1 MLFTLPTPL
10 LGLSGILSSYT
21 ILLEGG
27 LLSSQV
33 MSGFLIKNVFST
45 LNSMLSLA
53 DATIIPIERHLAMR
67 NAFSSLQARWKSS
80 LSLGDGLWSETIQHL
95 IHYKNEAPEH
105 FTLFHDSSLLYL
117 GAQET
122 RFFGLD
128 MILTLH
134 AGGIMRDKIVT
145 TPMPLWS
152 SKIVPVLLV
161 SFALMLIV
169 RMN

>member
-1 MLFTLPTPL
+1 MLFALLTPL

-33 MSGFLIKNVFST
+33 KSGFLIKNVFST

-53 DATIIPIERHLAMR
+53 NATLIPIETHLAIC
-67 NAFSSLQARWKSS
+67 NVFSSPQTRLKSS
-80 LSLGDGLWSETIQHL
+80 FSLGDGLWSLMIQYL
-95 IHYKNEAPEH
+95 NYYGNEAPEH
-105 FTLFHDSSLLYL
+105 STLFHDSLLVYL
-117 GAQET
+117 GAQEAK
-122 RFFGLD
+122 FFGLD
-128 MILTLH
+128 LILTLH
-134 AGGIMRDKIVT
+134 AGGIMRDKIVM

-161 SFALMLIV
+161 SSALMLIV
-169 RMN
+169 RRD